1 MSKLNQEELS
11 RQVEM
16 WLLGCTHDTEI
27 PYEGCKKCPSKKEC
41 KQANRQIKKLI
52 QKPEVT
58 EERIEEK
65 AKKMKNIVISFF
77 APGSQ
82 VRWMADPFERCKDF
96 IRSLVGE
103 IK

>member
-1 MSKLNQEELS
+1 MTDVSKEELL

-27 PYEGCKKCPSKKEC
+27 PYEGCKKCPSKKLC
-41 KQANRQIKKLI
+41 KQARKQIKEMI

-58 EERIEEK
+58 EEWLDEK
-65 AKKMKNIVISFF
+65 AREVLDVLYKNLFY
-77 APGSQ
+77 G
-82 VRWMADPFERCKDF
+82 RDYADRMEKIKDF
-96 IRSLVGE
+96 FRKLVEE